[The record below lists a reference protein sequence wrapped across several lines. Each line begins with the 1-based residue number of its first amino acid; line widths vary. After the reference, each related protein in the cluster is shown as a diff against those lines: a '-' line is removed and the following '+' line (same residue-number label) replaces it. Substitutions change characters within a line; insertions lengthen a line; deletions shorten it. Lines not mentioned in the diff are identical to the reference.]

1 MRPVDRLVAV
11 DAPLTDTWQT
21 LIDAEKWP
29 EWVSGLRSVEVH
41 PPGKVD
47 RNTSATLRYTSGRSM
62 YVAVTEFRPG
72 RSFRWTGRFFGS
84 SVSYDHVVTSAGRG
98 SEILF
103 IMEVTGPTARF
114 VGPWLGR
121 AYARQLDGSIPRLKE
136 RLAEG

>member
-29 EWVSGLRSVEVH
+29 DWVSGLRDVGVH

-47 RNTSATLRYTSGRSM
+47 RNTSATLRYSSGRSM

-72 RSFRWTGRFFGS
+72 RSFRWTGRFLGA
-84 SVSYDHVVTSAGRG
+84 SVSYDHVVTSTGQG

-103 IMEVTGPTARF
+103 IMEVTGATARL
-114 VGPWLGR
+114 VAAWLGR
-121 AYARQLDGSIPRLKE
+121 AYARQLDGSIPRFQEQLGK
-136 RLAEG
+136 G

>member
-21 LIDAEKWP
+21 LIDAESWP

-62 YVAVTEFRPG
+62 YVAVTECLRQATRP
-72 RSFRWTGRFFGS
+72 
-84 SVSYDHVVTSAGRG
+84 VDSASRRG
-98 SEILF
+98 SRGGLNGSAQISTLS
-103 IMEVTGPTARF
+103 PSTAIEAF
-114 VGPWLGR
+114 QPSDDLTASISEAAACASPWT
-121 AYARQLDGSIPRLKE
+121 ATT
-136 RLAEG
+136 